1 MFRRL
6 SPFDR
11 RLLIEH
17 PQQDPALLVKIA
29 SSLAFVAGAINAG
42 GFLMVAFY
50 TSHVTGTLSRVADS
64 SALGDFAAARDGLL
78 IVLAFLLGA
87 MLTTFLVAFGRR
99 QRFKGKFAFSLAVE
113 ALLLVVF
120 SLSSAAFSKDPR
132 LIFQEALLLSLIMGM
147 HNALFTKISHAVVRT
162 THMTGNVTD
171 FGIELAR
178 LFYRNH
184 DKSLRHLP
192 VLADRFKLKLHGML
206 VASFLLG
213 GIIGAFGFKRYGF
226 LAALPMAAFLLLLS
240 FPALWL
246 DLRGRLRLWQRQ
258 NPR

>member
-11 RLLIEH
+11 RLLMEH
-17 PQQDPALLVKIA
+17 PNQDPALLVKIA

-64 SALGDFAAARDGLL
+64 AVLGDFGAVRDGLL

-87 MLTTFLVAFGRR
+87 MSTTFLVAYGRR

-113 ALLLVVF
+113 ALLLVLF
-120 SLSSAAFSKDPR
+120 SLSSASLSKDPR
-132 LIFQEALLLSLIMGM
+132 LVLQEALLLSTIMGM

-178 LFYRNH
+178 LLYRNR
-184 DKSLRHLP
+184 DQGPRHEP

-206 VASFLLG
+206 VGSFLLG
-213 GIIGAFGFKRYGF
+213 GITGAYGFQRYGYF
-226 LAALPMAAFLLLLS
+226 AALPMAAFLFLLA

-246 DLRGRLRLWQRQ
+246 DLRGRIKLWRLQHR
-258 NPR
+258 R